1 MSASTSMMG
10 SEPAVVER
18 EVCVIGLREVGE
30 EDDAAANVDE
40 DAETPAMAWSEAKHL
55 AEAASPRRLLEA
67 APSQGLPQAD
77 DPPGHQMPRTAATS
91 ELVSTDIRS
100 GHSVLNA
107 QAVPADRSQ
116 KTGRGA
122 VALGGQGKGFQG
134 KGGRRRPGGR
144 QQGRGEN
151 GRTHHN
157 PDNRSFSSG
166 STEDT
171 EDAEILHLLAKT
183 VVRHEDSIN
192 ILRRSTGW
200 MWWARSG
207 EGSILPLLS
216 DLARKWSEAA
226 NSQEIQPNRVSLR
239 VTLLWGLLTCLQEKV
254 TNLTQDQMAFAI
266 RSSWADAN
274 GGWNFQKWD
283 AHHQTL
289 VVDTSRPPLS
299 TAQVKESLGTLLQA
313 INGDTLTR
321 FSATQEIRAD
331 AQGKITFHADIS
343 LRAPGSDALYKE
355 LVRLQGSAVF
365 QIIGVQFKPEGY
377 HRPPLIRRLQQLIG

>member
-1 MSASTSMMG
+1 MHALIHDRLAEQVDKLMLRFGIAMNPCLYCNVSHRHPKQHLSH
-10 SEPAVVER
+10 
-18 EVCVIGLREVGE
+18 CVSLWQSCFLH
-30 EDDAAANVDE
+30 AFSYMTT
-40 DAETPAMAWSEAKHL
+40 TPAPLS
-55 AEAASPRRLLEA
+55 S
-67 APSQGLPQAD
+67 QAD
-77 DPPGHQMPRTAATS
+77 EVLGQLQSCFGGVLANK
-91 ELVSTDIRS
+91 RS
-100 GHSVLNA
+100 MDEPM